1 MMDIIGLILSIVL
14 LFILLSLP
22 FRFREE
28 REYMEKR
35 FNELEQKLNILQST
49 LEAQAM
55 ESVSQAS
62 EKVETSE
69 TRD

>member
-1 MMDIIGLILSIVL
+1 MDIIGLILSIVL

-35 FNELEQKLNILQST
+35 FNELEQKLDTLQSA
-49 LEAQAM
+49 LEAQAT
-55 ESVSQAS
+55 ESVPQAS
-62 EKVETSE
+62 GKIEASE
-69 TRD
+69 ARD